1 MYSWGI
7 VGSNPASGAIKLKF
21 NLMKTEIKDL
31 LNDLVE
37 SVLNNIGDQLKNE
50 TLDTRKEII
59 NRNVNIALFK
69 MNEIK
74 KKTIREVMNKLKG
87 SSKSIQVY
95 NVLNEEL

>member
-1 MYSWGI
+1 
-7 VGSNPASGAIKLKF
+7 
-21 NLMKTEIKDL
+21 MKTEIKDL

-74 KKTIREVMNKLKG
+74 KKTIKEVMNKLKG

>member
-1 MYSWGI
+1 
-7 VGSNPASGAIKLKF
+7 
-21 NLMKTEIKDL
+21 MKTEIKDL

-74 KKTIREVMNKLKG
+74 KGTIKEVMNKLKG
-87 SSKSIQVY
+87 SSRSIQVY